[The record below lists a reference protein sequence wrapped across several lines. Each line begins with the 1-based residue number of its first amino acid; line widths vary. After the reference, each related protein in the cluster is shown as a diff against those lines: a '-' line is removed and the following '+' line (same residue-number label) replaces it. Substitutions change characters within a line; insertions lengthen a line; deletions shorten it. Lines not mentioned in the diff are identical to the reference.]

1 MTTAVQHHT
10 CTTRHRRLLAA
21 TALAAAVTIVTAGCS
36 KNNKAAPPPASPS
49 ASASPSVDPQEAE
62 KTALLGVYRAFW
74 DASQKVYATGSVKD
88 TGIEK
93 VATDKAYSKIQETR
107 DYYVAH
113 GSVMKGEPVLSPVIS
128 AMDMSKTPP
137 VSTITDCVDTT
148 SYVQV
153 NKETGEPVRTLD
165 TQRRHV
171 TTYTA
176 LKIGGAWQI
185 RDLEIDRDATC

>member
-1 MTTAVQHHT
+1 MTTERQHTHT
-10 CTTRHRRLLAA
+10 ARRRLLAA
-21 TALAAAVTIVTAGCS
+21 AAIAATITVVTTGCT
-36 KNNKAAPPPASPS
+36 KDPKAAPTTSGS
-49 ASASPSVDPQEAE
+49 SASPSPSADPQEAE
-62 KTALLGVYRAFW
+62 KTALLGVYRTFW
-74 DASQKVYATGSVKD
+74 DSQKKVYATGSVKD

-93 VATDKAYSKIQETR
+93 VATDKAYSKIQATR
-107 DYYVAH
+107 AYYVDN

-137 VSTITDCVDTT
+137 ASTITDCVDTT
-148 SYVQV
+148 AYIQV
-153 NKETGEPVRTLD
+153 NKETGEPVKTLD
-165 TQRRHV
+165 TKRRHV